1 MVVDSTLI
9 ISKSHMIEMII
20 DQIEGEFI
28 LTELKEESNRKS
40 SYAIVNRQVV
50 KLLILM
56 NVIC

>member
-1 MVVDSTLI
+1 
-9 ISKSHMIEMII
+9 MII

-40 SYAIVNRQVV
+40 SYAFVNRQVV

-56 NVIC
+56 DVIC